1 VPLAEL
7 LNAIDATALAPSGG
21 PASGHVVVRHPLQPF
36 DPRNFTPGRLGQPH
50 PFSFDPA
57 GLAGARA
64 SLRKRRPAP
73 PLVSRPLG
81 PPPATESI
89 ALDDLADFLQHPVR
103 GFLRQRLGVSRSRS
117 DEEPDDALPIEVK
130 GLKKWQIG
138 TRALERCL
146 DGVEEPLVARLEYLR
161 GELPPGHLGNRA
173 MQDIGAEITAL
184 LHESEPEREAPPRSE
199 DVSVR
204 MPDGRELTGT
214 VSGIRADVLLDLRF
228 SKMSPKYR
236 LGLWVRYLS
245 LVASGHAVTRALL
258 VARARGPKAERATVA
273 GVDQATAVRVLTEL
287 VQLRDEGLC
296 APLPIMEKT
305 SERYASARRRGRPIG
320 QALGFA
326 RREWA
331 GNAYCES
338 KDDDIV
344 LVFGPDH
351 PFASLTAEAACGA
364 EAGWFTDEPSRFGA
378 LARRLW
384 TPVLDFETDG
394 QP

>member
-1 VPLAEL
+1 
-7 LNAIDATALAPSGG
+7 
-21 PASGHVVVRHPLQPF
+21 
-36 DPRNFTPGRLGQPH
+36 
-50 PFSFDPA
+50 
-57 GLAGARA
+57 
-64 SLRKRRPAP
+64 
-73 PLVSRPLG
+73 
-81 PPPATESI
+81 
-89 ALDDLADFLQHPVR
+89 
-103 GFLRQRLGVSRSRS
+103 
-117 DEEPDDALPIEVK
+117 
-130 GLKKWQIG
+130 
-138 TRALERCL
+138 
-146 DGVEEPLVARLEYLR
+146 
-161 GELPPGHLGNRA
+161 

-258 VARARGPKAERATVA
+258 VARAQGPKAERATVA